1 MYALG
6 CAGDRPR
13 KKKIPLM
20 STKLNLAGKPFSNRA
35 LPWSVTILVVAVSL
49 VAFVLIIR
57 ATARAKAQS
66 QAVQSDIN
74 TLNQQAQ
81 TFQKQ
86 AEDVRIALT
95 AEQLKT
101 LGSAHEL
108 VDRKRFSWSR
118 LLADLES
125 ALPGSVRVSRISVRD
140 VAAQGDQT
148 LAGLDLTVVS
158 KAPSTIT
165 EMIADMD
172 RAGIFQAELRSQNL
186 QKGRGETGT
195 EYELSVLY
203 RPRPGSAISD
213 NRTAAVA
220 SAESTASPSEG
231 RPR

>member
-1 MYALG
+1 
-6 CAGDRPR
+6 
-13 KKKIPLM
+13 M

-35 LPWSVTILVVAVSL
+35 LPWTVTIVVVCVSL

-57 ATARAKAQS
+57 ATTRAKAQS
-66 QAVQSDIN
+66 QAVQNDIN

-81 TFQKQ
+81 AFQKQ
-86 AEDVRIALT
+86 AEDVRTALT

-108 VDRKRFSWSR
+108 VGRKRFSWSR

-125 ALPGSVRVSRISVRD
+125 ALPGNVRVTRISVRD
-140 VAAQGDQT
+140 VAAGGDQT
-148 LAGLDLTVVS
+148 LAGLDLAVIS

-165 EMIADMD
+165 EMIANMD

-203 RPRPGSAISD
+203 RPRAGAAPSAD
-213 NRTAAVA
+213 RAAALA
-220 SAESTASPSEG
+220 SVESTAGPSEG
-231 RPR
+231 GPR

>member
-1 MYALG
+1 
-6 CAGDRPR
+6 
-13 KKKIPLM
+13 M

-35 LPWSVTILVVAVSL
+35 LPWTVTILVVFVSL

-57 ATARAKAQS
+57 ATARAKTQS

-74 TLNQQAQ
+74 ALNQQAQ
-81 TFQKQ
+81 AFQKQ
-86 AEDVRIALT
+86 AEEVRIALT
-95 AEQLKT
+95 AEQHKT

-125 ALPGSVRVSRISVRD
+125 ALPGNVRVTRISVRD
-140 VAAQGDQT
+140 VAARDDQT

-165 EMIADMD
+165 EMIANMD

-203 RPRPGSAISD
+203 RPRAGSATSV
-213 NRTAAVA
+213 NSAAALA